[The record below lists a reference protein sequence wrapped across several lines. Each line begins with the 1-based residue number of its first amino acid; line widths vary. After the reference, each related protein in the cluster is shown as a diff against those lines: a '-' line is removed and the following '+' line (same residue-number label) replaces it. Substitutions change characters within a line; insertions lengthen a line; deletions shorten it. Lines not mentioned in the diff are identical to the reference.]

1 MIKSKEMRKI
11 TRSNLK
17 GNWGQAIGVVISYFF
32 IAWVV
37 KLILENIVGTAVATL
52 IGEIILAPLIFG
64 VYYYQLKL
72 AKKEN
77 KYGNLYEMFTN
88 KVIWKSMIVQIIYMI
103 GLCITSIIIIGAM
116 VGAQLSTHQNNITP
130 QKNVFLQSPIT
141 VFIVF
146 MLAIVILI
154 VMGIP
159 AIIYCYTYSQ
169 IIFVLVENEDI
180 SIREV
185 FRSSRLMMRGNKWRL
200 FRLQITFIWWGFLSV
215 ITIFIGLIW
224 LAPYYS
230 EAMAVFHNEI
240 NVNKV
245 KETIGYTEL

>member
-1 MIKSKEMRKI
+1 MMKSKEMRKI

-17 GNWGQAIGVVISYFF
+17 GNWGQAIGVLISYFF
-32 IAWVV
+32 IAWIV
-37 KLILENIVGTAVATL
+37 KLILEHIVGTAIATL

-64 VYYYQLKL
+64 LYYYQLKL
-72 AKKEN
+72 AKGEN
-77 KYGNLYEMFTN
+77 SYSNLYEMFAN
-88 KVIWKSMIVQIIYMI
+88 KIIWKSMIVQIIYII
-103 GLCITSIIIIGAM
+103 GLCITGIIIIVTM
-116 VGAQLSTHQNNITP
+116 VIGQLSINQNHGVSQNNI
-130 QKNVFLQSPIT
+130 FLQSPIAG
-141 VFIVF
+141 VIGFI
-146 MLAIVILI
+146 LGIAILI
-154 VMGIP
+154 AMAIP

-169 IIFVLVENEDI
+169 IIFILVENEDL
-180 SIREV
+180 SIKEV
-185 FRSSRLMMRGNKWRL
+185 FKSSRLMMRGNKWRL

-215 ITIFIGLIW
+215 ITMFIGLIW